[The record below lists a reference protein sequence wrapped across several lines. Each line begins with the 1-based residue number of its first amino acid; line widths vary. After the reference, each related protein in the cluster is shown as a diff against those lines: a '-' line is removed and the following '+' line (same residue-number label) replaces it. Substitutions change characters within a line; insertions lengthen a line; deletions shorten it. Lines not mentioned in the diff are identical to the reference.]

1 MSIKKFNQFIMN
13 EEYGL
18 PIDRTDQQFMI
29 QEIAKNI
36 NPDFNTLFDQY
47 NIHVTMNQNRNK
59 TQTGKFG
66 SQIDLHK
73 VSDCLLQFIQLEKE
87 LIENGIINRQT
98 PELFV
103 DMNRIKLSFS
113 IQK

>member
-1 MSIKKFNQFIMN
+1 
-13 EEYGL
+13 
-18 PIDRTDQQFMI
+18 MI

-36 NPDFNTLFDQY
+36 NPNFQTLFDQFS
-47 NIHVTMNQNRNK
+47 IHITINQNQNK

-73 VSDCLLQFIQLEKE
+73 VSDCMLQFIQLEKE
-87 LIENGIINRQT
+87 LIENGIINKQL
-98 PELFV
+98 PIMHI

-113 IQK
+113 IHE